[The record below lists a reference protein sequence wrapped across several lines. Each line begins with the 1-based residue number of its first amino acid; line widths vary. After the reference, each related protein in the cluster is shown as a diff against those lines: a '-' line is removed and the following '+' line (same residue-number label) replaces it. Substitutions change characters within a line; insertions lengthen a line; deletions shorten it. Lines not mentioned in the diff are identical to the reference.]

1 MWQGLRPQHARQGD
15 GPIDPSWLPHEG
27 CEAWFSRALELL
39 PPKKRIPHIL
49 ARASRSPATG
59 GTPIWHKL
67 TGRLAQFSR
76 PFTEKTLAADVPLP
90 AVRMLRYVR
99 PVRTHLMVVGAVVAV
114 GLATSCAET
123 DPNRGAVGLAGAGT
137 VGEANSANGGHGGA
151 GGAGGDAASTDLSQ
165 GGTAG
170 KCWELKAWSP
180 DGCGTCEMTMDQYCA
195 TVDCTPDPL
204 PSCEGLPAAY
214 SIDEGCGLLQLR
226 MSGHGG
232 AIYTE
237 SVYDLETRKLTFYYD
252 KGGRSA
258 GCMPELRVGIEPTC
272 ERWTT
277 LCEGAGGG

>member
-1 MWQGLRPQHARQGD
+1 MENRNSATLSESFTCACLASQSGSVTRFDHTRFVLSAERAELRIAIEVAQ
-15 GPIDPSWLPHEG
+15 PHH
-27 CEAWFSRALELL
+27 R
-39 PPKKRIPHIL
+39 
-49 ARASRSPATG
+49 
-59 GTPIWHKL
+59 WH
-67 TGRLAQFSR
+67 TDLAQAYAAPGAIR
-76 PFTEKTLAADVPLP
+76 EQFTEKTLAADVPLP
-90 AVRMLRYVR
+90 AVRMLRYQR
-99 PVRTHLMVVGAVVAV
+99 PVRTHLMVVGAVVAM

-195 TVDCTPDPL
+195 KVNCTPDPL

-272 ERWTT
+272 EGWTT
-277 LCEGAGGG
+277 LCEGAGGE